1 MLSICGMSIS
11 STTSRSPATRQK
23 TPTALPW
30 GLLAISPR
38 VNGQTP
44 TPAMMDNHYFGIGA
58 NTDAARDRSF

>member
-1 MLSICGMSIS
+1 
-11 STTSRSPATRQK
+11 
-23 TPTALPW
+23 LPW